1 MEEYNNRKAMLNNY
15 NIDLT
20 LNNEQPFNTQVIA
33 LLNSLDIWRTDWVI
47 IEPVAV
53 SFGTYGANGAV
64 LNIYD
69 DYTGTECATIAI
81 KGRTTELL
89 KRINGIT
96 RVND

>member
-1 MEEYNNRKAMLNNY
+1 MENYNNRKQMLNDY

-20 LNNEQPFNTQVIA
+20 LNNDQPFNTQVIK
-33 LLNSLDIWRTDWVI
+33 LLNNLDIWRTDWVT

-64 LNIYD
+64 LNISD
-69 DYTGTECATIAI
+69 EYTGTECATIALT
-81 KGRTTELL
+81 GRTAELL
-89 KRINGIT
+89 KRINGVT

>member
-1 MEEYNNRKAMLNNY
+1 MTEYNNRKAMLNDY

-20 LNNEQPFNTQVIA
+20 LDNEQPFNTQVIA
-33 LLNSLDIWRTDWVI
+33 LLNNLDIWRTDWVR

-53 SFGTYGANGAV
+53 SFGRYGVNGTV

-81 KGRTTELL
+81 TGRTAELL

>member
-1 MEEYNNRKAMLNNY
+1 MEEYNNRKAMFNDY

-20 LNNEQPFNTQVIA
+20 LNNKQPFNTQVIE
-33 LLNSLDIWRTDWVI
+33 LLNNLDIWRTDWVT

-53 SFGTYGANGAV
+53 SFGIYGANGTV

-69 DYTGTECATIAI
+69 EYTGTECATIAI
-81 KGRTTELL
+81 KERTTELL

-96 RVND
+96 RIND

>member
-15 NIDLT
+15 YIDLT
-20 LNNEQPFNTQVIA
+20 IDNEQPFNTQVIA
-33 LLNSLDIWRTDWVI
+33 LLNSLDIWRTDWVTI
-47 IEPVAV
+47 DPVAV

-64 LNIYD
+64 LNLTDEFSGI
-69 DYTGTECATIAI
+69 THTVAI

-89 KRINGIT
+89 KRINGVT

>member
-1 MEEYNNRKAMLNNY
+1 MENYNNRKAMLNTY
-15 NIDLT
+15 YIDLT
-20 LNNEQPFNTQVIA
+20 IDNEQPFNTQVIE
-33 LLNSLDIWRTDWVI
+33 LLNSLDIWRTDWVTI
-47 IEPVAV
+47 DPVAV

-64 LNIYD
+64 LNISD
-69 DYTGTECATIAI
+69 EYTGAECATVAI

>member
-1 MEEYNNRKAMLNNY
+1 MEEYNNRKVMFNDY

-20 LNNEQPFNTQVIA
+20 LDNDQPFNTQVIK
-33 LLNSLDIWRTDWVI
+33 LLNSLDIWRTDWAT

-64 LNIYD
+64 LNISEE
-69 DYTGTECATIAI
+69 YTGATNIIVAI

-89 KRINGIT
+89 KRINGVT

>member
-1 MEEYNNRKAMLNNY
+1 MTEYNNRKAMLNNY

-20 LNNEQPFNTQVIA
+20 LDNEQPFNTQVIK
-33 LLNSLDIWRTDWVI
+33 LLNNLDIWRTDWVT
-47 IEPVAV
+47 IEPVTV
-53 SFGTYGANGAV
+53 SFGIYGANGTV

-69 DYTGTECATIAI
+69 EYTGTECATIAI
-81 KGRTTELL
+81 TGRTAELL